1 MGSHDTEITLGT
13 GKMLTLF
20 FGLVALCGLFFGLG
34 FSLGRGS
41 VRPLASGDQ
50 LQTSNGPALHPSAMK
65 SGGGQ
70 AQNSGDMTFYK
81 AVQNKDA
88 GDAAKDEAKADNA
101 KPADNDAAKSGP
113 PDPMTAASGPG
124 YFVQVAAVSK
134 QDDAQALVDA
144 LSRRQALS
152 CASRP
157 LRRSKRS
164 GSDQGQAG
172 ERRLQ
177 PHPQAIRLDPADQ
190 ISISTKTLCPKR
202 LVKPRRFLSWHCF
215 SGAVSCVF
223 SKDPL
228 EAGPDGG

>member
-1 MGSHDTEITLGT
+1 MGSQDTEITLGT

-70 AQNSGDMTFYK
+70 TQNSGDMTFYK
-81 AVQNKDA
+81 AVENKDA
-88 GDAAKDEAKADNA
+88 GAGPADAAKDEAKADNA

-144 LSRRQALS
+144 LKKKQYAAFT
-152 CASRP
+152 ASTSP
-157 LRRSKRS
+157 GDKLFHVQVGPFGDLKEAEATKAKLVSDGYNPILKR
-164 GSDQGQAG
+164 
-172 ERRLQ
+172 
-177 PHPQAIRLDPADQ
+177 
-190 ISISTKTLCPKR
+190 
-202 LVKPRRFLSWHCF
+202 
-215 SGAVSCVF
+215 
-223 SKDPL
+223 
-228 EAGPDGG
+228 